1 MPRQDALVQTT
12 TLDALYRVE
21 NYNDSFAQGHY
32 ARVLDAVD
40 RKTGQQIALKV
51 LRPEH
56 MRFEG
61 EPAWEYRA
69 FANEVHLLM
78 RMAGSEHVVRLLDC
92 GYMVSQDERPVDGEC
107 ISYQADM
114 LGFIRD
120 MNVQAEQGRRPYLAL
135 ENLPRTDNLLYLMK
149 PNTAGVRWRLPT
161 EEGVAL
167 ALQFASVLKLA
178 HQQRIVYLDHKLEH
192 VYWDGARLQIIDWN
206 SSRQIDSAS
215 NQIAQMFQTDVHDL
229 VVGVLYPVF
238 TGLSPQQ
245 GQLSAQPAAP
255 NAIARRYAD
264 VMHLDFGVE
273 PTLSPALRDLLQR
286 GAARGF
292 GSIDEFLDDLQGVA
306 ARFGWSFPHKPAPDA
321 LVQAR
326 AQMRGGLAKLRE
338 GQDALRD
345 ARDMLR
351 DAAIVEAINDDTEQ
365 ELRRLLGAINDML
378 ARRVIP

>member
-1 MPRQDALVQTT
+1 MQTT

-32 ARVLDAVD
+32 ARVMDAAN
-40 RKTGQQIALKV
+40 RKTGQSVALKV

-56 MRFEG
+56 MRFED
-61 EPAWEYRA
+61 EPTWEYRA

-78 RMAGSEHVVRLLDC
+78 RMTGSEHVVRLLDC
-92 GYMVSQDERPVDGEC
+92 GYLRSQDERPVDGEC
-107 ISYQADM
+107 ITYQADM

-120 MNVQAEQGRRPYLAL
+120 MNVQAEEGRRPYLAL
-135 ENLPRTDNLLYLMK
+135 ENLPRTNNLLYLMK

-161 EEGVAL
+161 EEGLAL

-192 VYWDGARLQIIDWN
+192 VYWDGTHLRIIDWN

-215 NQIAQMFQTDVHDL
+215 NQTAQMFQTDVHDL

-245 GQLSAQPAAP
+245 GRLSAQPAAP

-273 PTLSPALRDLLQR
+273 PTLSHALRELLQR

-292 GSIDEFLDDLQGVA
+292 GSIEAFMDELQGVA
-306 ARFGWSFPHKPAPDA
+306 ARFGWSFPHKPAEDA
-321 LVQAR
+321 LVQSR
-326 AQMRGGLAKLRE
+326 AQMRSGLARLRA
-338 GQDALRD
+338 GQEAIRD

-378 ARRVIP
+378 AQRVIP